1 MPAIQNPKS
10 EIQNRPGRFIIIE
23 GIDGTG
29 KSTLARAVGEAL
41 EARGRRVLLT
51 REPSNLPT
59 GKLILER
66 LASGDYATT
75 PHEWMGMFVTDR
87 RLSIDTIV
95 KPALKAGTDV
105 IQDRSMYS
113 TLVYQGAMGVP
124 EKEIIKRHTGWHPTP
139 DLLVILDIAPRF
151 GLARTRK
158 RSLGLG
164 QRWVR
169 QAGQK
174 YMFKDGDAPQSTEKL
189 KFLQEIRRR
198 YSRIKGDFVMHLP
211 VRRKKGK
218 DWLDKTTSELRD
230 EILKE
235 LDARFSPREMI
246 DQQRYG

>member
-1 MPAIQNPKS
+1 MT
-10 EIQNRPGRFIIIE
+10 GRFIIIE

-29 KSTLARAVGEAL
+29 KSTLARLVGDAL
-41 EARGRRVLLT
+41 QARGRKVLLT
-51 REPSNLPT
+51 HEPSDLPS

-66 LASGDYATT
+66 LASGEFATT
-75 PHEWMGMFVTDR
+75 AHEWMGMFIADR

-95 KPALKAGTDV
+95 NPALKAGTDV
-105 IQDRSMYS
+105 VQDRSMYS

-124 EKEIIKRHTGWHPTP
+124 DEEILKRHSGWHPVP

-158 RSLGLG
+158 RSLGIG

-189 KFLQEIRRR
+189 HFLQEIRKR
-198 YSRIKGDFVMHLP
+198 YDRIKGDFVLHLP
-211 VRRKKGK
+211 VRRKDG
-218 DWLDKTTSELRD
+218 DWVDKTSEELRD
-230 EILKE
+230 EVLAA
-235 LDARFSPREMI
+235 LDKRAATSAPTTTRGLPAQSS
-246 DQQRYG
+246 